1 MLYNIIKQ
9 LQETPSTNEK
19 IAIMEANKDNEL
31 FEEYMRLVTCP
42 SVSFYI
48 TEKTFPVVTKTGTH
62 TFQSLRAAGYSLGT
76 RELSKRHVTGQAAK
90 NFIIATMEDL
100 DEEHQELYKMLLLKD
115 IRAKI
120 GVTLVNKVWPSLCVD
135 IPYMC
140 CSLPNEKNLKKFKEA
155 ETFIVQTKGDG
166 MFASLVVDTNNW
178 YEDASLFTRNG
189 NKFPQWMAEYI
200 SEGLNDNQ
208 AVYEGELLCFRNDKM
223 LSRKEGNGILNS
235 VMQGSGEIPDGVS
248 VQYHVWNRLPLE
260 DWKAG
265 VASYEYNVCFSS
277 LVSMLHVS
285 NPKRMC
291 VIHYECCDTLE
302 EAYAFNQQQFTKGL
316 EGSIIKTLTH
326 KWKNGTSNECLK
338 LKIEAEIDL
347 FIYDVVE
354 GKGKAQGMCGAL
366 RLRSSCGGLEV
377 DAGTGMTDK
386 QRKQFWEEKD
396 TLIGR
401 VVSIKAN
408 DLLSKEGSETMSL
421 FLPVLIEVRTD
432 KTEAD
437 SLERIE
443 QIFEAI
449 KLGKA

>member
-1 MLYNIIKQ
+1 MIYHIIKQ
-9 LQETPSTNEK
+9 LQQTSSTNEK
-19 IAIMEANKDNEL
+19 LAIMEANKDNEL
-31 FEEYMRLVTCP
+31 LKEYMRLVTCP

-48 TEKTFPVVTKTGTH
+48 TEKAFPVVTKTGAH
-62 TFQSLRAAGYSLGT
+62 TFQSLSAAGYTIGV
-76 RELSKRHVTGQAAK
+76 EGLSQRHVTGQAAK

-135 IPYMC
+135 IPYMR
-140 CSLPNEKNLKKFKEA
+140 CSLPNEKNLNKFKEA

-166 MFASLVVDTNNW
+166 MFASLVLDNNNW
-178 YEDASLFTRNG
+178 NEDVSLYTRNG

-200 SEGLNDNQ
+200 SEGLNDTQ
-208 AVYEGELLCFRNDKM
+208 AVYEGELLCFRKDKM

-235 VMQGSGEIPDGVS
+235 IMQGGELPEDVS

-260 DWKAG
+260 DWKGG
-265 VASYEYNVCFSS
+265 VASHNYQVCFSS
-277 LVSMLHVS
+277 LVSMLHVN
-285 NPKRMC
+285 NPKQIS
-291 VIHYECCDTLE
+291 VIDYEVVETLE
-302 EAYAFNQQQFTKGL
+302 QAYAFNQQQLAKGL

-338 LKIEAEIDL
+338 LKVEAEIDL

-366 RLRSSCGGLEV
+366 RLHSSCGKLEV
-377 DAGTGMTDK
+377 DVGTGMSDK
-386 QRKQFWEEKD
+386 HRKQYWEEKD

-401 VVSIKAN
+401 VVAIKAN

-421 FLPVLIEVRTD
+421 FLPVLIEIRTD